1 MAEFESGDQEIPSG
15 DGSDDN
21 NDNKRPECQSSVFVD
36 DLFFTT
42 C

>member
-1 MAEFESGDQEIPSG
+1 MAEFGSSDQEIPSG
-15 DGSDDN
+15 DGSVD